1 MELDNYVV
9 EVFSYEWFRNTLFC
23 TLFIL
28 TILFVGK
35 VAAQNNK
42 KPILKF
48 FAIILIITTLLEHSR
63 NVINGYWS
71 ISENLPLH
79 LCGISGLIACFILF
93 IKKKN
98 VLFEFLFYAGII
110 GGIQAI
116 LTPQINNFDESN
128 FEYID
133 YYFSHAAIIIVPIYM
148 YKYLN
153 YKLSR
158 YSWIKVLLPLNILLA
173 LIMPLNFQINSNYM
187 YLAYPPGVDNPLIIG
202 DWPFYIIYWEFIIL
216 IFTYTTYVIST
227 RKSL

>member
-9 EVFSYEWFRNTLFC
+9 EVFSFEWFRNTLFC

-79 LCGISGLIACFILF
+79 LCGMSGLIACFILF

>member
-1 MELDNYVV
+1 MELGNYVV
-9 EVFSYEWFRNTLFC
+9 EVFSAEWLRNILFS

-28 TILFVGK
+28 IILFIGK
-35 VAAQNNK
+35 VVNK
-42 KPILKF
+42 NYKKSILQF
-48 FAIILIITTLLEHSR
+48 FAIILIMGTLLEHSR
-63 NVINGYWS
+63 NLINGYWS

-79 LCGISGLIACFILF
+79 LCGISSLIACFILF
-93 IKKKN
+93 IKKNN

-110 GGIQAI
+110 GGIQAF
-116 LTPQINNFDESN
+116 LTPQINNFDGSN

-148 YKYLN
+148 YTFLN
-153 YKLSR
+153 YKLSK
-158 YSWIKVLLPLNILLA
+158 YSWLKVLLPLNILLA

-187 YLAYPPGVDNPLIIG
+187 YLAYPPAVDNPLIIG

>member
-79 LCGISGLIACFILF
+79 LCGMSGLIACFILF

>member
-1 MELDNYVV
+1 MELGNYVV
-9 EVFSYEWFRNTLFC
+9 EVFSDEWIRNILFS

-28 TILFVGK
+28 IILFIGK
-35 VAAQNNK
+35 VVNK
-42 KPILKF
+42 NYKKSILQF
-48 FAIILIITTLLEHSR
+48 FAIILIMSTLLEHSR
-63 NVINGYWS
+63 NLINGYWS

-79 LCGISGLIACFILF
+79 LCGISSLIACFILF
-93 IKKKN
+93 IKKNN

-110 GGIQAI
+110 GGIQAF
-116 LTPQINNFDESN
+116 LTPQINNFDGSN

-148 YKYLN
+148 YAFLN
-153 YKLSR
+153 YKLSK
-158 YSWIKVLLPLNILLA
+158 YSWLKVLLPLNILLA

-187 YLAYPPGVDNPLIIG
+187 YLAYPPAVDNPLIIG

-227 RKSL
+227 KKSL